1 MKNIKINNDYFDFFQ
16 ELPQTDYLADIEIQD
31 EYEYPSDTTPM
42 GLSDEQVSQ
51 LALDSLDNA
60 RLSHPN
66 GEIAPDSE
74 PPQLSSKLTL
84 PA

>member
-31 EYEYPSDTTPM
+31 EYETSSDTASM

-51 LALDSLDNA
+51 LAIDSLDDA
-60 RLSHPN
+60 RRSHPN
-66 GEIAPDSE
+66 GDFTPIPE
-74 PPQLSSKLTL
+74 PPQPTS
-84 PA
+84 